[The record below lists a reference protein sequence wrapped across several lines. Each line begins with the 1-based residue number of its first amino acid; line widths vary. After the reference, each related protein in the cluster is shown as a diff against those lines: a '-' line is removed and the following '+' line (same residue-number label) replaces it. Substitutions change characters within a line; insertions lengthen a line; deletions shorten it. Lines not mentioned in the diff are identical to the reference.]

1 MTDQRKGDH
10 AEPTTHFGYQDVPE
24 SQKAKKV
31 AEVFHS
37 VAAKYDLMNDVL
49 SGGMHRLWK
58 RFTIELSG
66 VRSGNRVLDIAGGTG
81 DLAAK
86 FSRLVGPTGQVV
98 LADINESML
107 KVGRD
112 RLLDRGVSGN
122 IEFVQ
127 ADAEKLPFPDN
138 HFDCVTIAFGLRNVT
153 HKDAAIRSMLRV
165 LKPGGRLL
173 ILEFSKPTNKLMSKA
188 YDAYSFAFMPLAG
201 KLITNDSESYRYLAE
216 SIRMHPD
223 QETLKSMMVEAGF
236 DRVTYHNMTSG
247 IVAVHRGSSP
257 DAPGRP
263 ARQRRARAQPCPAPD
278 STALPRLAALEGK
291 VIEIDCVQP
300 ALKLF
305 VLPDEEGLM
314 LAAHWESEVDCT
326 LRAPPG
332 AWRSWRWP
340 KTRPRCCT
348 ARRSSCMATAPCC
361 STCSASCRTWSWT
374 GNTSCS
380 VGWGRSPPH

>member
-1 MTDQRKGDH
+1 MNDQRKGDH

-66 VRSGNRVLDIAGGTG
+66 VRAGNRVLDIAGGTG

-112 RLLDRGVSGN
+112 RLLDRGVAGN

-153 HKDAAIRSMLRV
+153 HKDEAIRSMLRV

-173 ILEFSKPTNKLMSKA
+173 VLEFSKPTNKLMSKA

-223 QETLKSMMVEAGF
+223 QETLKAMMVEAGF
-236 DRVTYHNMTSG
+236 DRVTYQNMTSG
-247 IVAVHRGSSP
+247 IVAVHRGIKP
-257 DAPGRP
+257 
-263 ARQRRARAQPCPAPD
+263 
-278 STALPRLAALEGK
+278 
-291 VIEIDCVQP
+291 
-300 ALKLF
+300 
-305 VLPDEEGLM
+305 
-314 LAAHWESEVDCT
+314 
-326 LRAPPG
+326 
-332 AWRSWRWP
+332 
-340 KTRPRCCT
+340 
-348 ARRSSCMATAPCC
+348 
-361 STCSASCRTWSWT
+361 
-374 GNTSCS
+374 
-380 VGWGRSPPH
+380 